1 MRGAS
6 PLYFHAVQL
15 LGGPPASTEVA
26 RTAQERQLYR
36 RLLELGQKD
45 AVQPFLEE
53 ALDLVVEL
61 SEAERGYIEVGSGP
75 DGSPT
80 FWLATGCSDDDVSE
94 IRRSFSR
101 GVIAEAL
108 ATMQTVATASALDDP
123 RFKKRGSV
131 RRNRI
136 TAVLCAPI
144 GAAAPIGV
152 LYLQG
157 NRRPG
162 PFTEEDRERAETFA
176 RHVAPFVDRLL
187 LLHQRAEADD
197 ATAPIRKTLRASG
210 VVGRSPALA
219 RVLKQ
224 AASAAPLDVT
234 VLLFGPSGTGK
245 TQLARVLHDNSP
257 RAPRP
262 FVEVNCASLPEP
274 LLESEL
280 FGALPGAHSTATRRT
295 EGKVA
300 AAEGGTLFLDEV
312 GELTLA
318 SQAKL
323 LQLLQSKEFRPLG
336 GSQTLRADVRIVAAT
351 NSDLRAA
358 VEKRAFREDLYYR
371 LHVLPITLPSLAERP
386 EDIPPL
392 AEHFRALAVETHKLP
407 EIRLSPGALRAIESA
422 VWPGNARELAH
433 AVEAAVIRTAAD
445 GLLHVEATHLFP
457 QGKPSDPRFKSRGTL
472 QEATRRFQATLI
484 RQVLEEA
491 QWNVTEAAAR
501 LDITRSHIY
510 NLIKAFRIERLTL

>member
-1 MRGAS
+1 MRGVP
-6 PLYFHAVQL
+6 PLYFHAVQPP
-15 LGGPPASTEVA
+15 GGPSALTDVIRIA
-26 RTAQERQLYR
+26 HERQLYR

-75 DGSPT
+75 DGAPT

-108 ATMQTVATASALDDP
+108 ATMKTVATASALDDP

-187 LLHQRAEADD
+187 LLHQRAAAND
-197 ATAPIRKTLRASG
+197 ATTSIRQTLRAAG

-224 AASAAPLDVT
+224 AASAAHLDVT

-262 FVEVNCASLPEP
+262 FVEVNCASLPDPCWRASSSAPSPARTPPRPAAPRGRSPPRREARCSSTRS
-274 LLESEL
+274 ES
-280 FGALPGAHSTATRRT
+280 SR
-295 EGKVA
+295 
-300 AAEGGTLFLDEV
+300 
-312 GELTLA
+312 
-318 SQAKL
+318 S
-323 LQLLQSKEFRPLG
+323 RP
-336 GSQTLRADVRIVAAT
+336 R
-351 NSDLRAA
+351 
-358 VEKRAFREDLYYR
+358 
-371 LHVLPITLPSLAERP
+371 PSSSSSS
-386 EDIPPL
+386 
-392 AEHFRALAVETHKLP
+392 
-407 EIRLSPGALRAIESA
+407 SPRSIAPSA
-422 VWPGNARELAH
+422 
-433 AVEAAVIRTAAD
+433 
-445 GLLHVEATHLFP
+445 
-457 QGKPSDPRFKSRGTL
+457 DPRR
-472 QEATRRFQATLI
+472 
-484 RQVLEEA
+484 
-491 QWNVTEAAAR
+491 
-501 LDITRSHIY
+501 
-510 NLIKAFRIERLTL
+510 